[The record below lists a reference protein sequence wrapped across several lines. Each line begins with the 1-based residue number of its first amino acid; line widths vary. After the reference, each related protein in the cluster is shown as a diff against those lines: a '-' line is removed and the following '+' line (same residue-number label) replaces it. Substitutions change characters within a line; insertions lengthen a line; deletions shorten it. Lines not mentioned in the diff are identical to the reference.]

1 MSADVKTPGYW
12 RLLWVLYCKEWFRLK
27 RNPAAMMAAGLI
39 VLMAFL
45 VSLENRATRI
55 AQRQAQQP
63 CAVVYSVETP
73 LIAALKASKTGQ
85 TTRFIRVAPEILD
98 RGANY
103 GSGLSCLTEIQQ
115 TQASRDGQQQV
126 TLTFRAADLNSPQ
139 LAHLSR
145 WVLGKVATLNPQ
157 LLLTQQLKPLTER
170 KPAPTTLG
178 KIDLGSD
185 QAKGMIGGMMIFS
198 AQFFI
203 CCAMFIGF
211 TGYER
216 ERGVLQALALT
227 TTQPGQILFAKLLF
241 HVSVSVL
248 VSTLIFKII
257 TGMPWTMVLHF
268 AYFFITIFG
277 FASMGF
283 VAIATIITSLN
294 RTQTTASL
302 VGFCYLMLMGVIF
315 ALATK
320 IKVFALIKG
329 MMFENHAIQLYQL
342 MMSGLSS
349 KTQGITMFYHILAI
363 VALSNLLWLV
373 AYQLFKRRGWRTM

>member
-1 MSADVKTPGYW
+1 MSTGVNTPGYW

-85 TTRFIRVAPEILD
+85 TTRFIRVAPEKLEK
-98 RGANY
+98 GLNY
-103 GSGLSCLTEIQQ
+103 GSGLSCLAEIQQ

-126 TLTFRAADLNSPQ
+126 TLTFRAADLNSSQ

-145 WVLGKVATLNPQ
+145 WVLGKVAILNPQ
-157 LLLTQQLKPLTER
+157 LALTQQLKPLTER

-227 TTQPGQILFAKLLF
+227 TTQPGQMIFAKLLF

-257 TGMPWTMVLHF
+257 TGMPWMMVLHF

-320 IKVFALIKG
+320 IKAFALIKG

-342 MMSGLSS
+342 MMSGLSG
-349 KTQGITMFYHILAI
+349 KTQGITMFYHMLAI

-373 AYQLFKRRGWRTM
+373 AYQLFKRRGWRMA

>member
-1 MSADVKTPGYW
+1 MSASVKTPGYW

-45 VSLENRATRI
+45 VSLENRASRI

-63 CAVVYSVETP
+63 CAVVYSLETP

-85 TTRFIRVAPEILD
+85 TTRFIQLDASTLNHGPKYASSISCVA
-98 RGANY
+98 
-103 GSGLSCLTEIQQ
+103 EIQESP
-115 TQASRDGQQQV
+115 AANHGQQQV
-126 TLTFRAADLNSPQ
+126 ALTFRAGDLNSPQ

-157 LLLTQQLKPLTER
+157 LALTQQLKPLTER
-170 KPAPTTLG
+170 KPTPTTLG

-227 TTQPGQILFAKLLF
+227 TTQPGQMIFAKLLF

-248 VSTLIFKII
+248 TSVLIYKII
-257 TGMPWTMVLHF
+257 SGMPWDMMLHF

-277 FASMGF
+277 FSSMGF

-320 IKVFALIKG
+320 IKAFALIKG
-329 MMFENHAIQLYQL
+329 MMFENHAIQLFQMLLY
-342 MMSGLSS
+342 GPAS
-349 KTQGITMFYHILAI
+349 KMQGITMFYHMLAI
-363 VALSNLLWLV
+363 VVLSNLLWLV
-373 AYQLFKRRGWRTM
+373 AYQLFKRRGWRMG